1 MLKTCLEIF
10 MNQNIQNH
18 QYKGP
23 PGTKQKKAVSKDSS
37 SDVLLYE
44 KKTGAHKQR
53 YSFSR

>member
-1 MLKTCLEIF
+1 

-23 PGTKQKKAVSKDSS
+23 PGTKQKKAVSEDSS

-44 KKTGAHKQR
+44 KKQAPINRDIHSVVNEIKFR
-53 YSFSR
+53 DF